1 MWLALAQG
9 IMRRPWI
16 IALVV
21 MTIFMGVQWTQIQYH
36 KGVATGLRADIVEMQ
51 GRLGTCRGNVNTLE
65 GGLELCTAEHDGYI
79 GRLDLMG
86 VELQEEKKLVAYWRN
101 EYINYECPY
110 DPCED
115 EPITPEKGVLNDE
128 NNVDAVNRVN
138 DLFKP

>member
-1 MWLALAQG
+1 MWMVILRG
-9 IMRRPWI
+9 IASRPWI

-36 KGVATGLRADIVEMQ
+36 KGVANDLRTDIVTIQEN
-51 GRLGTCRGNVNTLE
+51 LGTCRGNVNTLE

-86 VELQEEKKLVAYWRN
+86 TELQEEKKLVAHWRQ
-101 EYINYECPY
+101 EYINYECEY

-128 NNVDAVNRVN
+128 NNVDAVNSIN